1 MERDN
6 FWDSLKFLLIF
17 FVVYGH
23 MIETYAPDGYFNR
36 AMYNFIYIFH
46 MPFFMFISGRFSQIR
61 DRAKYKKTI
70 VRLFETYLVFQTIR
84 CVKILVISGNL
95 DFVYDVL
102 CPKGTLWYIA
112 YLIIYRIYVYI
123 FPIRYQKRYSAII
136 LLSFFCISILWG
148 YLPITIGQKLLV
160 FFLYFLLG
168 LYSANV
174 DVKNICRKIPLPV
187 ALLSLFSIITIIYI
201 YFNYNIGYVI
211 YYDTSYFLPGSSFS
225 SGVLCMARL
234 GVYATSVMISLILM
248 RIVDAWKFF
257 PQYGSKT
264 LFIYMYHTFIVLG
277 LRLLIEK
284 RLIIENELLLFLYT
298 LAIIAGL
305 VLLSE
310 MRFWVILMTPFSYI
324 KEYVISHKNNEKM
337 E

>member
-1 MERDN
+1 
-6 FWDSLKFLLIF
+6 
-17 FVVYGH
+17 
-23 MIETYAPDGYFNR
+23 
-36 AMYNFIYIFH
+36 
-46 MPFFMFISGRFSQIR
+46 
-61 DRAKYKKTI
+61 
-70 VRLFETYLVFQTIR
+70 
-84 CVKILVISGNL
+84 
-95 DFVYDVL
+95 
-102 CPKGTLWYIA
+102 
-112 YLIIYRIYVYI
+112 
-123 FPIRYQKRYSAII
+123 
-136 LLSFFCISILWG
+136 
-148 YLPITIGQKLLV
+148 
-160 FFLYFLLG
+160 
-168 LYSANV
+168 
-174 DVKNICRKIPLPV
+174 
-187 ALLSLFSIITIIYI
+187 
-201 YFNYNIGYVI
+201 
-211 YYDTSYFLPGSSFS
+211 
-225 SGVLCMARL
+225 MARL